1 VAITSKGG
9 GILRRRKSTERLD
22 ELLENK
28 GAEVCSEEATAED
41 NRERSGRPAAL
52 SQPDLLHRRDKLQ
65 GMFQVHWPTIG
76 WNLRLARSRM
86 DIAQAL
92 RPLADFKLPTVDLLL
107 LETSSKPVQDGIRKF
122 RREHKR
128 LNAECSE
135 SYARLESCRS
145 LVLEARDAY
154 SQARVRL
161 DAARNGYVLARK
173 EKKPTSS
180 YLEELKKLPIVCN
193 KLRVEV
199 KRREESAKQC
209 TEEFRRVQ
217 IEMRAIEAHF
227 AQTEL
232 LRFLRSRKY
241 AFTPENVSKAAAG
254 LPDLGCRRSFLL
266 CSRVKYAA
274 VPSIN
279 YLIFEVV
286 SKILNKQNPRSAEE
300 AARGIRRQISTRK
313 QFAIVKEYLS
323 EHWRTLEDATHKVW
337 NSPAHPKSRA
347 FQITSLFL
355 QTLKVPKWVVNPL
368 LDALEKDSPPT

>member
-9 GILRRRKSTERLD
+9 GIVRRRKSTETLD
-22 ELLENK
+22 ELLENQ
-28 GAEVCSEEATAED
+28 GAEVCPEESTAE
-41 NRERSGRPAAL
+41 NNQGRSGRPAAL

-65 GMFQVHWPTIG
+65 GMFQAHWPTIG

-92 RPLADFKLPTVDLLL
+92 RPLADFKLPTIDLLL
-107 LETSSKPVQDGIRKF
+107 LETPSKPVQDGIHTF

-145 LVLEARDAY
+145 FFLEARDAY

-161 DAARNGYVLARK
+161 DAARDRYVFALK

-180 YLEELKKLPIVCN
+180 YLEELKQLPILCN

-199 KRREESAKQC
+199 KQREESAKRC
-209 TEEFRRVQ
+209 TEEFRRIQ
-217 IEMRAIEAHF
+217 IEIRALEAHF

-254 LPDLGCRRSFLL
+254 LPALGCRRSFLL
-266 CSRVKYAA
+266 CSRVRYAS

-279 YLIFEVV
+279 YVIFEAV

-300 AARGIRRQISTRK
+300 AVREMRRQISTRR
-313 QFAIVKEYLS
+313 QFATVKAYLS
-323 EHWRTLEDATHKVW
+323 EHWHALEHAAHKVW

-355 QTLKVPKWVVNPL
+355 QTLKAPKRVVNPL
-368 LDALEKDSPPT
+368 LDALEKDLSNA